1 MPFINLTR
9 ATGRTGAPL
18 LVNAD
23 LIQRIEDVR
32 ISESVQCPGQNT
44 RLVIAGYV
52 VYVKES
58 PAKILSLISEAESL
72 TICDPECRIG
82 IADHS
87 PLADDGAAECIN
99 RALRIEALEEQLA
112 EAQADAKTADE
123 RAEWYKQKLAEEKEL
138 HEKTRLLAKDRI
150 SDLESELKKWQRGD
164 IRYSSLYGFGITH
177 SSYLK

>member
-1 MPFINLTR
+1 MPFISLTPVQHNGTLLLRSEAIQSVESPQPGDPYFASSKSRIGLSNL
-9 ATGRTGAPL
+9 GL
-18 LVNAD
+18 
-23 LIQRIEDVR
+23 
-32 ISESVQCPGQNT
+32 S
-44 RLVIAGYV
+44 
-52 VYVKES
+52 YVKED
-58 PAKILSLISEAESL
+58 PEDVAALIEAAECCCD
-72 TICDPECRIG
+72 CDPECRID

-99 RALRIEALEEQLA
+99 RSLEIERLNEELA
-112 EAQADAKTADE
+112 EVRADAKTADE

-177 SSYLK
+177 SLYLK